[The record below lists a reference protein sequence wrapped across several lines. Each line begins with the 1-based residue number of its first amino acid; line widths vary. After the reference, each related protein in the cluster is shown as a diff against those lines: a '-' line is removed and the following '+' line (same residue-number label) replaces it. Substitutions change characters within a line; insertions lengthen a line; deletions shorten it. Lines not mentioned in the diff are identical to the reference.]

1 MTSTSQAGTGP
12 FLLKLCHLSAPVSIR
27 PPESPHLKPFTFFVG
42 RTTRPDGGQELS
54 LNMGY
59 FETLAAAQ
67 KWLRLVRG
75 RYPHAVAMPT
85 PAAFLPQPA
94 AVALRAAPETLTDTQ
109 VMRILET
116 RGVAQPRGDTGDD
129 DGARVVGGQ
138 ISSSQIPL
146 VRPEDTATRLALQ
159 EAVAQG
165 APVSFAVQ
173 LQWSAQPIDPG
184 RVSSAG
190 AFKDHVLYVTQSTR
204 DGRSRYFLRLGFFDD
219 PVAARQ
225 VAFQVRTKFSGAV
238 IVPVAEQE
246 RRQAYEPYS
255 ASPVTPPGP
264 ATRPGPTARS
274 KITHGASRN
283 PRKGAETLDQTL
295 ELLAKR
301 EMWTDPD
308 TVSES
313 GVRHLKVEVQER
325 RSRGS

>member
-27 PPESPHLKPFTFFVG
+27 PPESPHLKPFSFFVG
-42 RTTRPDGGQELS
+42 RTGLPDGSQELS

-59 FETLAAAQ
+59 FETLAEAQ
-67 KWLRLVRG
+67 KWLRIVRG
-75 RYPHAVAMPT
+75 RYPHAVAMPI
-85 PAAFLPQPA
+85 PAAFLPQLDA
-94 AVALRAAPETLTDTQ
+94 AAPRSQPDAAGSRAAKETLTDTQ

-116 RGVAQPRGDTGDD
+116 RGVGP
-129 DGARVVGGQ
+129 GA
-138 ISSSQIPL
+138 QIPL
-146 VRPEDTATRLALQ
+146 VRPEDTGTRCALQ
-159 EAVAQG
+159 EAVARG
-165 APVSFAVQ
+165 VPVFFAVQ

-184 RVSSAG
+184 HVRSLG

-204 DGRSRYFLRLGFFDD
+204 DGRSRYFLRLGFFAD

-225 VAFQVRTKFSGAV
+225 VAFQVRTKFTAAV

-246 RRQAYEPYS
+246 RTQAYEPYS
-255 ASPVTPPGP
+255 ASPVAVNAGRNQPTPAQDSRRKPGH
-264 ATRPGPTARS
+264 TARS
-274 KITHGASRN
+274 KSANGASRS
-283 PRKGAETLDQTL
+283 PRKDAETLDQTL

-325 RSRGS
+325 GSGRP